1 MFQIL
6 KVNTCYKVEK
16 VAQLCLTLCDP
27 MDCSYKA
34 SSRYMQNKSIA
45 VEIKGQIHTMGSIST

>member
-6 KVNTCYKVEK
+6 KVNTCYKVVL

-27 MDCSYKA
+27 MDCSYKV
-34 SSRYMQNKSIA
+34 SSWYMQNKSIA